1 MRILGRGL
9 AVLVLGVIAQGVVP
23 APLPA
28 EAAKGDMTTVYLVL
42 LKKGPK
48 WSAAETADSK
58 AIQEAHMANIRRM
71 WEEKKLILAGPTD
84 DPADLRGVFVL
95 KAASAEE
102 AQSLAST
109 DPAVKA
115 GRLIATVYPW
125 WVDKRALP
133 EAGSYCTP
141 SQGK

>member
-1 MRILGRGL
+1 MKLLGRRL
-9 AVLVLGVIAQGVVP
+9 AMLVLGSMAMGVA

-28 EAAKGDMTTVYLVL
+28 GAAEGDMTTVYLVL

-48 WSAAETADSK
+48 WSAEKTDSSK

-71 WEEKKLILAGPTD
+71 WEEKKLIIAGPTE
-84 DPADLRGVFVL
+84 DPDLRGIFVL
-95 KAASAEE
+95 QAASVEE
-102 AQSLAST
+102 ARSLAAT

-115 GRLIATVYPW
+115 GRLTVTVYPW
-125 WVDKRALP
+125 WVEKRALP

-141 SQGK
+141 PPDK